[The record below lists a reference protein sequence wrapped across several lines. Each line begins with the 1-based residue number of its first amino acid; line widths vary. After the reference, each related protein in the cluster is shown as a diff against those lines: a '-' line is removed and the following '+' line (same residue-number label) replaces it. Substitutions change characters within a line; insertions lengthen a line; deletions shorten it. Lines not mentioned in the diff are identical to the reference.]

1 MVQITPELITAMIG
15 SEGVVSVVAA
25 FAALKAKNNSEQLRR
40 NSGSTV
46 ADAVARTEATLEK
59 VAAVQ
64 VNQSHELA
72 SVNQRLKH
80 LEDNMLTTREEIGE
94 ERKAR
99 RRDFA
104 MLEQEIEDTI
114 SRKEPPK

>member
-1 MVQITPELITAMIG
+1 MQITPELITAMLG
-15 SEGVVSVVAA
+15 GEGIVSVVSAI
-25 FAALKAKNNSEQLRR
+25 AALKAKSNSEQLKR
-40 NSGSTV
+40 NGGSSV

-72 SVNQRLKH
+72 AVNQRLKH
-80 LEDNMLTTREEIGE
+80 LEDSMVTTREEIGE
-94 ERKAR
+94 ERRSR

-104 MLEQEIEDTI
+104 SLERELEDTI